1 MRNKINKGEK
11 GQTGEEVAADVLNLM
26 CDRRKSEMKKPAQE
40 VTGSAGWKAPP
51 PGQLKI
57 NSDGSF
63 IQETMQGSW
72 GFIVGDHEGDG
83 VLAGAGRLGSIPDAM
98 TTEAA
103 ACAQALQAAADYGIS
118 HVQVEVDSTALQ
130 QALQSSSMDLATCG
144 MLLSDTRSL
153 LCEHFVCSKI
163 LSIPRACNGLAH
175 NLAKLAMSW
184 DLSNCHVWASPLPEF
199 VKTLI
204 AL

>member
-1 MRNKINKGEK
+1 
-11 GQTGEEVAADVLNLM
+11 
-26 CDRRKSEMKKPAQE
+26 MKEPARQ

-51 PGQLKI
+51 PGQFKI

-72 GFIVGDHEGDG
+72 GFVRDHEGDG
-83 VLAGAGRLGSIPDAM
+83 VLAGAGHLGSIPDAM
-98 TTEAA
+98 TAEAA

-118 HVQVEVDSTALQ
+118 HVQVEVDSIALQ

-184 DLSNCHVWASPLPEF
+184 DLSNCHVWASPLLEF
-199 VKTLI
+199 VKTLL
-204 AL
+204 AMVSSLCFQ